1 MRRNQVCRLRQL
13 VFLAL
18 GAWALMPGAAQAQ
31 QAGGDRQLIPRP
43 QNDLFD
49 LEIEEVIDQ
58 LALPK
63 AEAVAQDLRRMRYSL
78 GDLEP
83 SRRRLE
89 SRLKARIDHVDRACK
104 LTPEQKAKLNVAGRG
119 DMKRVF
125 ARMDELSELLTAP
138 VQEAGRRKKLLLE
151 FAQKRQEIKE
161 TDIFGD
167 DSLFAKVLKSTL
179 TKEQHSV
186 RDQAAKQAA
195 IAQHRATIR
204 WAVGSLDTWLK
215 LSPEQHEKL
224 ETLLQAQTRS
234 PQKFGEYDYYGLM
247 FQASKLSEKELKAIF
262 DQDQWRKIERQFAEA
277 RRLEKMLRGGG
288 FLPDDDMADAG
299 KSQRKEPGSD
309 SEQPRC

>member
-18 GAWALMPGAAQAQ
+18 GAWTLMPGAACAQ
-31 QAGGDRQLIPRP
+31 QAGGGRELLPRQ

-49 LEIEEVIDQ
+49 LEIEELVDQ

-63 AEAVAQDLRRMRYSL
+63 GEVLAQELRRMGYSL
-78 GDLEP
+78 GDTEP
-83 SRRRLE
+83 MRRRLE
-89 SRLKARIDHVDRACK
+89 TRLKTRIDHVDRACK
-104 LTPEQKAKLNVAGRG
+104 LTPEQKVKLNVAGRG
-119 DMKRVF
+119 DLKRVF

-138 VQEAGRRKKLLLE
+138 VQEVRRRKELLLE
-151 FAQKRQEIKE
+151 FARKRQEIKE

-179 TKEQHSV
+179 TKVQHAV

-195 IAQHRATIR
+195 IAQHKATIR

-224 ETLLQAQTRS
+224 ETLLATQTRS
-234 PQKFGEYDYYGLM
+234 PQKFGEYDYYGLL
-247 FQASKLSEKELKAIF
+247 FQASKLPDKELKAIF
-262 DQDQWRKIERQFAEA
+262 DEDQWRKIERQFVEA
-277 RRLEKMLRGGG
+277 RRLEKILRGGG
-288 FLPDDDMADAG
+288 FLPADDMADAG
-299 KSQRKEPGSD
+299 KSQRTEPGSESD
-309 SEQPRC
+309 QPRC